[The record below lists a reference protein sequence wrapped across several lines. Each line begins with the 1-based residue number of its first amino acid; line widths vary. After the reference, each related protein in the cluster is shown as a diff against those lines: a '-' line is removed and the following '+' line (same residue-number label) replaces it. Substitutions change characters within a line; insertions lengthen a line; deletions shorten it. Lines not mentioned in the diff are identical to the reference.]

1 MNNTKESQTT
11 SHKSC
16 CGKTDGSSG
25 ESFNCPMAGKF
36 HEAMESPGFTY
47 GLLIPGIL
55 LILIG
60 ILILVNPE
68 VLVWLVAGVSIL
80 FGLVLLIGALLL
92 KKLAL
97 SMKH

>member
-1 MNNTKESQTT
+1 MNTANESQTT
-11 SHKSC
+11 SHESC
-16 CGKTDGSSG
+16 CGKTAGDAG
-25 ESFNCPMAGKF
+25 EPSQCPMAAKF
-36 HEAMESPGFTY
+36 HETMESPGFTY

-60 ILILVNPE
+60 ILILIKPE
-68 VLVWLVAGVSIL
+68 VLVWLMAGVSIL
-80 FGLVLLIGALLL
+80 LGLILLIGTLLL

>member
-1 MNNTKESQTT
+1 MSDTDKAQTT
-11 SHKSC
+11 GHESC
-16 CGKTDGSSG
+16 CGKTAGSSG
-25 ESFNCPMAGKF
+25 EPIGCPMAAKF
-36 HEAMESPGFTY
+36 HETMESPGFTY

-60 ILILVNPE
+60 ILILIKPE
-68 VLVWLVAGVSIL
+68 VLVWLMAGVSIL
-80 FGLVLLIGALLL
+80 FGLMLLIGTLLL